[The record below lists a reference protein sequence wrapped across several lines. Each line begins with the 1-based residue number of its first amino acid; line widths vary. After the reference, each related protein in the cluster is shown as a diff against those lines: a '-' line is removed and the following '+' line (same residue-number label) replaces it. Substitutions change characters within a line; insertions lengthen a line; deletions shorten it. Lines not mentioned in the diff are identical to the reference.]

1 MYGEWT
7 QDRMRGLGLQLCIIV
22 VLGVVGC
29 AYTVPL
35 TPVGVEDILNHGGTK
50 VPGQFSAKIQTEDC
64 CKKEVRSE
72 LLMCQ
77 APTYHV
83 NGDQTVEASIKA
95 ALPTVFE
102 DVVIGQNNRANDLTI
117 TINRFEVTVRFDPV
131 GVLPTVQATADV
143 GLTIEAKRDGQTL
156 MKGHAYAQQANVGRV
171 VLFCAEASSTI
182 ADAVNAATRE
192 ALNKLTELMVNSPTL
207 RDLGGPS
214 SQKRA
219 QAE

>member
-1 MYGEWT
+1 
-7 QDRMRGLGLQLCIIV
+7 MRRIGLKLCMLI
-22 VLGVVGC
+22 LFGVAGC

-35 TPVGVEDILNHGGTK
+35 TSVGVEDISNHRGTK
-50 VPGQFSAKIQTEDC
+50 IPGQFSAKIETENC

-95 ALPTVFE
+95 ALPTIFE
-102 DVVIGQNNRANDLTI
+102 DVVIGQNDRANDLTI
-117 TINRFEVTVRFDPV
+117 AINRFDVTVRFDPV

-143 GLTIEAKRDGQTL
+143 GLTIEAKRGGQSL

-192 ALNKLTELMVNSPTL
+192 ALNKLTELMVNSPML

-219 QAE
+219 EAK

>member
-1 MYGEWT
+1 
-7 QDRMRGLGLQLCIIV
+7 MRRIGLKLCMLI
-22 VLGVVGC
+22 LFGVAGC

-35 TPVGVEDILNHGGTK
+35 TPVGVEDISNHRGTK
-50 VPGQFSAKIQTEDC
+50 IPGQFSAKIETENC

-95 ALPTVFE
+95 ALPTIFE
-102 DVVIGQNNRANDLTI
+102 DVVIGQNDRANDLTI
-117 TINRFEVTVRFDPV
+117 AINRFDVTVRFDPV

-143 GLTIEAKRDGQTL
+143 GLTIEAKRGGQSL

-192 ALNKLTELMVNSPTL
+192 ALNKLTELMVNSPML

-219 QAE
+219 EAK

>member
-1 MYGEWT
+1 
-7 QDRMRGLGLQLCIIV
+7 MRRIGLQLCLVI
-22 VLGVVGC
+22 LFGVAGC

-35 TPVGVEDILNHGGTK
+35 TPVGVEDISNPYGTK

-102 DVVIGQNNRANDLTI
+102 DVVIGQSNRSIDLTI
-117 TINRFEVTVRFDPV
+117 TIDRFDVAVQFNPV
-131 GVLPTVQATADV
+131 AVVPTVQATADV
-143 GLTIEAKRDGQTL
+143 GFAVEAKRNGQTL
-156 MKGHAYAQQANVGRV
+156 LTGHAYAQQAKVGRV

-182 ADAVNAATRE
+182 ADAVNTATRE
-192 ALNKLTELMVNSPTL
+192 ALSKLTELMVNSPTL
-207 RDLGGPS
+207 RDLGDPP

-219 QAE
+219 QAK

>member
-1 MYGEWT
+1 
-7 QDRMRGLGLQLCIIV
+7 
-22 VLGVVGC
+22 VVGC

-35 TPVGVEDILNHGGTK
+35 TPVGVEDISNHYGTK
-50 VPGQFSAKIQTEDC
+50 VPGQFSAQIETENC
-64 CKKEVRSE
+64 CNKEVRSE

-83 NGDQTVEASIKA
+83 YGDRTVEASIKA

-102 DVVIGQNNRANDLTI
+102 DVVIGQSDRANDLTI
-117 TINRFEVTVRFDPV
+117 AINRFDVTVRFDPV

-143 GLTIEAKRDGQTL
+143 GLTIEAKRGGQTL
-156 MKGHAYAQQANVGRV
+156 MKGHAYAQQANVRRV

-192 ALNKLTELMVNSPTL
+192 ALNKLTELMVNSSTL
-207 RDLGGPS
+207 RDLGGPP
-214 SQKRA
+214 SQK
-219 QAE
+219 QAEAK

>member
-1 MYGEWT
+1 
-7 QDRMRGLGLQLCIIV
+7 MRGLGLQLCIIV
-22 VLGVVGC
+22 LWWVAGC

-35 TPVGVEDILNHGGTK
+35 TPVEVENISNHRGTK
-50 VPGQFSAKIQTEDC
+50 IPGQFSAKIATEDC

-83 NGDQTVEASIKA
+83 NGDRTVEASIKA
-95 ALPTVFE
+95 ALPTIFE
-102 DVVIGQNNRANDLTI
+102 DVVIGQSDRANDLTI
-117 TINRFEVTVRFDPV
+117 AINRFDVTVRFDPV

-143 GLTIEAKRDGQTL
+143 GLTIEAKRGGQSL
-156 MKGHAYAQQANVGRV
+156 MIGHAYAQQANVGRV

-192 ALNKLTELMVNSPTL
+192 ALNKLTELMVNSAML
-207 RDLGGPS
+207 RDLGGLP
-214 SQKRA
+214 SQKQA
-219 QAE
+219 QAK